1 MVQNGKEII
10 LPGMSFARYRWCRI
24 SGRHITQKKKI
35 APPIFY
41 GFLTLFRVQYNI
53 LFMAAMILGGS
64 DEKISV

>member
-1 MVQNGKEII
+1 MDHNAMI
-10 LPGMSFARYRWCRI
+10 LNLNQGFAF
-24 SGRHITQKKKI
+24 
-35 APPIFY
+35 FY